1 MEMDFDTTLKQV
13 PKLVMTP
20 EMQQSIRILQ
30 LSSVELA
37 EYVQREIEHNP
48 MLELEEYDDFEG
60 AGQVKQARLEAP
72 ADWKEV
78 FRQEE
83 TYYETDTENTVYVDD
98 DNDYSYENMVTKP
111 PSLHEF
117 LIYQLSISG
126 LKGVDKR
133 VGMFLIDSIDDNG
146 YLTISKHEIAR
157 ILGVDRKKVTEILK
171 LVQGFDPV
179 GVGARSLRECLLI
192 QLRAKGLLDDITTR
206 IIYEHLKDL
215 ADGRY
220 THIAN
225 SLNLSL
231 KDVQRIG
238 DVIKSLEPK
247 PGRQFS
253 SNSTIKY
260 IIPDVVLRVI
270 DDVYHVMIN
279 ESALPKLKVSPYYRQ
294 LYQKVQK
301 GDKLYQYLTVKL
313 NSALWVV
320 KAIEYRKQT
329 LLKVVNVIVDQQR
342 AFFEKGINYLTPL
355 TLKEVAGLTGVHE
368 STVSRAINGKYLQT
382 PRGTF
387 ELRYFFTS
395 KLTGDYGREISSH
408 SIKVF
413 ITSIIEREDKKK
425 PLSDRVI
432 CDILKERGVNISRRT
447 ITKYREEMGIP
458 SSIKRKR
465 Y

>member
-1 MEMDFDTTLKQV
+1 MEVDFDITLKQV

-20 EMQQSIRILQ
+20 EMQQSVKILQ
-30 LSSVELA
+30 LSSMELM
-37 EYVQREIEHNP
+37 EYIQREIEQNP
-48 MLELEEYDDFEG
+48 MLEIEDDDYEE
-60 AGQVKQARLEAP
+60 AGEIKRTRQDVP
-72 ADWKEV
+72 ADWKEM
-78 FRQEE
+78 FKQDK
-83 TYYETDTENTVYVDD
+83 TYYETDTENTIYVDD
-98 DNDYSYENMVTKP
+98 DNDYSYENIVTKA

-117 LIYQLSISG
+117 LMSQLNISG

-133 VGMFLIDSIDDNG
+133 VGMFIVDSIDDNG

-157 ILGVDRKKVTEILK
+157 LLSVERKKVTEILK
-171 LVQGFDPV
+171 LIQGFDPV

-192 QLRAKGLLDDITTR
+192 QLKSKGLLDNTTKDIVF
-206 IIYEHLKDL
+206 EHLKDL
-215 ADGRY
+215 AEGRY
-220 THIAN
+220 SHIADR
-225 SLNLSL
+225 LNLSL
-231 KDVQRIG
+231 KEVQRIG
-238 DVIKSLEPK
+238 DIIKGLEPK

-253 SNSTIKY
+253 YNSNVRY
-260 IIPDVVLRVI
+260 IMPDVVLRVI
-270 DDVYHVMIN
+270 DNVYHVMVN
-279 ESALPKLKVSPYYRQ
+279 ENALPRLQVSPYYKQ
-294 LYQKVQK
+294 LYQDVQK
-301 GDKLYQYLTVKL
+301 GDKLYHYLTGKL
-313 NSALWVV
+313 NSALWVIR
-320 KAIEYRKQT
+320 AIEYRKHT

-342 AFFEKGINYLTPL
+342 AFFERGINYLTPL
-355 TLKEVAGLTGVHE
+355 TLKEVADLTGVHE

-395 KLTGDYGREISSH
+395 KLMGDYGREISSH

-413 ITSIIEREDKKK
+413 ITSIIERENREK